1 VSLLLA
7 DLPNPLNPIG
17 DALGGVASSAA
28 KSAFEFFMSKFA
40 EMLADAAKKVSDEL
54 VHYLG
59 TSTGVNL
66 DSGWFAGPRAK
77 DILAVVG
84 TTAGV
89 LLLLFLLF
97 AVIQGLL
104 QGDVTMMLRSAFL
117 EVPISVFGMLVL
129 FVGTGVLLGI
139 TDALST
145 AVLAT
150 APESLARF
158 FVGFTKGPQIM
169 SLGFVGFLGVFLFIL
184 TSILLYIELVVRA
197 SLIYLLLAAAPLGLA
212 VRVWPQMRGVWHSFL
227 RLGVSLIVSKF
238 IVALALGLGAAA
250 LGGGGPKDGDFGT
263 QAGLTVQGVI
273 VGVTLMSLAAFAP
286 FVVLKLIPV
295 LEAALI
301 AQGIS
306 RGPLR
311 AAQTGMQGA
320 YYARGLQRLA
330 GGPGDSGGGQGGGG
344 SANGSRPG
352 PGGGPQGGSPTGGG
366 GGPTAAA
373 GLGRGGGVGA
383 AGAGGAAGGG
393 ATGGSATAGGGAAA
407 AGPAA
412 AAAAA
417 VMMPVGAAKAL
428 AGKAANTTTQA
439 KPES

>member
-1 VSLLLA
+1 MSLLLA

-17 DALGGVASSAA
+17 DAIGGLASGAA

-59 TSTGVNL
+59 TSTGVNI
-66 DSGWFAGPRAK
+66 DNGWFAGPRAK

-139 TDALST
+139 TDALSS

-169 SLGFVGFLGVFLFIL
+169 ALGFVGFLGVFLFIL

-250 LGGGGPKDGDFGT
+250 LGGGGPQEGDLGT

-295 LEAALI
+295 LEAALV

-344 SANGSRPG
+344 ANGSRPG
-352 PGGGPQGGSPTGGG
+352 PGGGPQAASPAGGG
-366 GGPTAAA
+366 GGPTAA
-373 GLGRGGGVGA
+373 GLGGGGMSA
-383 AGAGGAAGGG
+383 AGGSGAAGGG
-393 ATGGSATAGGGAAA
+393 ATGGGAAAGGGAVA

-412 AAAAA
+412 AGVAA
-417 VMMPVGAAKAL
+417 VMVPVGAAKAL
-428 AGKAANTTTQA
+428 AGKAANTTSQA
-439 KPES
+439 KPKS

>member
-1 VSLLLA
+1 MSPLLA

-17 DALGGVASSAA
+17 DAIGGLASGAA
-28 KSAFEFFMSKFA
+28 KSAFEFFMTKFA

-66 DSGWFAGPRAK
+66 DNGWFAGPRAR
-77 DILAVVG
+77 DIMAVVA

-89 LLLLFLLF
+89 LLVLFLLF

-104 QGDVTMMLRSAFL
+104 QGDVTMMLRSALL

-129 FVGTGVLLGI
+129 FVGTGAVLGI

-145 AVLAT
+145 AVLST

-158 FVGFTKGPQIM
+158 VVGFTKGPQILA
-169 SLGFVGFLGVFLFIL
+169 LGFVGFLGVFLFIL
-184 TSILLYIELVVRA
+184 TSILLYVELIVRA

-227 RLGVSLIVSKF
+227 RLGISLIVSKF

-250 LGGGGPKDGDFGT
+250 LGGGGPQDGDLGT
-263 QAGLTVQGVI
+263 QSGLTVQGVI

-295 LEAALI
+295 LEAALV

-320 YYARGLQRLA
+320 YYAKGLQRLA
-330 GGPGDSGGGQGGGG
+330 GGGGSGG
-344 SANGSRPG
+344 G
-352 PGGGPQGGSPTGGG
+352 PGGGAANGSGPGPAGG
-366 GGPTAAA
+366 GGPAGGTGGPATSAGLRGAGVPGAAA
-373 GLGRGGGVGA
+373 SGGGVA
-383 AGAGGAAGGG
+383 AGGAAGGG
-393 ATGGSATAGGGAAA
+393 AAAGAAA

-412 AAAAA
+412 AGAAA
-417 VMMPVGAAKAL
+417 VMVPVGAAKAL
-428 AGKAANTTTQA
+428 AGKASNTTSKA
-439 KPES
+439 KGES

>member
-1 VSLLLA
+1 MRLLLA

-17 DALGGVASSAA
+17 DAIGGLASGAA

-59 TSTGVNL
+59 TSTGVNI
-66 DSGWFAGPRAK
+66 DNGWFAGPRAK

-139 TDALST
+139 TDALSS

-158 FVGFTKGPQIM
+158 FVGFTRGPQIM
-169 SLGFVGFLGVFLFIL
+169 ALGFVGFLGVFLFIL

-250 LGGGGPKDGDFGT
+250 LGGGGPQEGDLGT

-295 LEAALI
+295 LEAALV

-344 SANGSRPG
+344 GPNGSHPG
-352 PGGGPQGGSPTGGG
+352 PGGRPQAASPAGGG
-366 GGPTAAA
+366 GGPTAA
-373 GLGRGGGVGA
+373 GLGGGGMSAAVG
-383 AGAGGAAGGG
+383 GGAAGGG
-393 ATGGSATAGGGAAA
+393 ATGGGAAASGGAVA

-412 AAAAA
+412 AGVAA
-417 VMMPVGAAKAL
+417 VMVPVGAAKAL
-428 AGKAANTTTQA
+428 AGKAANTTSQA